1 MVQAL
6 GIAAFCLLLCA
17 LGLLSRLLYL
27 RFRRKQMEEQLKEAR
42 EAANEFKE
50 MMETAGWQRLK
61 KIMDTQIEGRQNEI
75 LLQPVQDT
83 HAQEYSK
90 GELHGIRLTM
100 DIPRLAIEL
109 SKDLTEQA
117 RKLEEDENA

>member
-1 MVQAL
+1 
-6 GIAAFCLLLCA
+6 
-17 LGLLSRLLYL
+17 
-27 RFRRKQMEEQLKEAR
+27 MEEQLKEAR

-61 KIMDTQIEGRQNEI
+61 KIMDMQIEGRQNEI

-117 RKLEEDENA
+117 RKLEEDGDV